1 MEGNPKNIYS
11 IDYSN
16 ILGKGSFGIVYKGK
30 VHKNNKEEVVAL
42 KQIPKAI
49 INDKNKLQL
58 LSNEVVISANL
69 YDDEDNN
76 DDGQTKMKNIVSF
89 LDIIQI
95 DNNDYLVYEFCNG
108 GDLKRYLRYFRNL
121 DEKMIQNIIRQV
133 LIGLNRLH
141 QKKIV
146 HHDIKPENILVE
158 LSLPEDDKSDL
169 EETIK
174 EIMEITSPKYN
185 PKNNPNNKMT
195 KERLLQILSNSYMKL
210 SDFGLSKEIKNYNKK
225 EVSGSPLYIDPIL
238 FDKNVNNE
246 TIHNEKVDIW
256 ALGVLTYEMF
266 FYDLPFM
273 PFPPRI
279 DKLKLLLDKGE
290 YAIDLKRCKKISK
303 QFLSFLN
310 MCLQRPQKIR
320 PLTDELLES
329 EFITREPEF
338 FTYLTIDNYKE
349 FEFPDDSYLKKEG
362 QITMNIDDNRMIN
375 AIFDKSEKDK

>member
-1 MEGNPKNIYS
+1 MEDIPNNIYS
-11 IDYSN
+11 IDYSK

-30 VHKNNKEEVVAL
+30 LHKNNKEEIVAL
-42 KQIPKAI
+42 KQIPKEI

-69 YDDEDNN
+69 FDDEDNK
-76 DDGQTKMKNIVSF
+76 DDGKTKMKNIVSF

-108 GDLKRYLRYFRNL
+108 GDLKRYIRYFRYF
-121 DEKMIQNIIRQV
+121 DEKMVQNIIRQV

-141 QKKIV
+141 SKKIV

-158 LSLPEDDKSDL
+158 LILPENDNSDL
-169 EETIK
+169 DEMVK
-174 EIMEITSPKYN
+174 EIMEMTN
-185 PKNNPNNKMT
+185 PRNKDKIDNKIT
-195 KERLLQILSNSYMKL
+195 KERLLEILSYSYMKL

-238 FDKNVNNE
+238 FTKDINIE

-256 ALGVLTYEMF
+256 AIGVLAYELF
-266 FYDLPFM
+266 TNDLPFQ
-273 PFPPRI
+273 PFPPKI
-279 DKLKLLLDKGE
+279 EKLKLLLEKGE
-290 YAIDLKRCKKISK
+290 YTINMKKLQKVSK

-320 PLTDELLES
+320 PLTDELLLT
-329 EFITREPEF
+329 EFITIDPEKF
-338 FTYLTIDNYKE
+338 NYITIDDYKDV
-349 FEFPDDSYLKKEG
+349 EFPDDSYLQKDG
-362 QITMNIDDNRMIN
+362 FITMNIDDNRMIN
-375 AIFDKSEKDK
+375 ATFE